1 MSSRLTVGV
10 LLFGLSAVA
19 VVSQQPG
26 PAAAQAQKKNTVA
39 LLQQEV
45 NQLQAVLRLPS
56 CPVHELYESLLS
68 GSAVKV
74 SHREI
79 EK

>member
-39 LLQQEV
+39 LLGCTVKNGGIGAFVTQR
-45 NQLQAVLRLPS
+45 AATVLVAERPKG
-56 CPVHELYESLLS
+56 VV
-68 GSAVKV
+68 AIM
-74 SHREI
+74 R
-79 EK
+79 